1 LQKYFDS
8 HKINLAIKNRNLAQ
22 AVGESAAAPNIFLST
37 RPGKTMND
45 FKQLKNH
52 PLSWSIALA
61 SLIFFIASSTRHA
74 LFQSTAFDLAIFDQA
89 IYLISQNQT
98 PFSSLMSINI
108 LGDHA
113 AFIFYPL
120 ALLYKIYPDVHW
132 LFLVQ
137 AVSLAIG
144 AWPSWSLAR
153 QAGLNEAKAMAVAA
167 VYLLYPA
174 VFNVNL
180 FDFHSEVIAMPAIL
194 AAILAARL
202 QKILWFCAAVALI
215 LSCKAV
221 LSLTVVAMGIWL
233 FFFEKNRRCGCIAIF
248 LGAAW
253 FLIATQVVVPYFNEG
268 RQHAGIGR
276 YEYLGNSV
284 LEIVVNLVLK
294 PHIVA
299 GKIFSADTFGYLILL
314 FLPVIWWVSPRCLSP
329 LVGAAPMLLMNVL
342 SDIDAQRDLIHQYSV
357 PVFPFLLIAVIATL
371 VDRQKNSK
379 SFWQSAG
386 NFLWNRRRWVPQIWQ
401 RVSKRIS
408 WKSARHIWMRR
419 LWVRRLWNWGK
430 LLFANLPKLLI
441 LWSLLMF
448 LILAKYGYFW
458 SIYLDE
464 ISTWQATREAIALV
478 NTKGSVL
485 TTASIAPHLAHRPV
499 LRLTQAQNPP
509 ANLAKFEYVLL
520 NQRYPGW
527 MSDREFVSNLIVK
540 LKNTPEFQ
548 LKYHRDDIYLFD
560 RSH

>member
-1 LQKYFDS
+1 MITLKSLKS
-8 HKINLAIKNRNLAQ
+8 HP
-22 AVGESAAAPNIFLST
+22 VFWP
-37 RPGKTMND
+37 
-45 FKQLKNH
+45 
-52 PLSWSIALA
+52 IATATIIL
-61 SLIFFIASSTRHA
+61 FTASSARHA
-74 LFQSTAFDLAIFDQA
+74 LLQSTSFDLAIFDQA
-89 IYLISQNQT
+89 IYLLSQNRT

-132 LFLVQ
+132 LFIVQ
-137 AVSLAIG
+137 AVALAIG

-153 QAGLNEAKAMAVAA
+153 QAGLNEAKSIAVAI

-202 QKILWFCAAVALI
+202 HKILWFCAAIALI

-233 FFFEKNRRCGCIAIF
+233 FLFEKNRRCGFLAIF

-253 FLIATQVVVPYFNEG
+253 FLIVTQAIIPYFNEG

-284 LEIVVNLVLK
+284 LEIAINLIVK
-294 PHIVA
+294 PHLVA
-299 GKIFSADTFGYLILL
+299 GKIFSAATLGYLILL
-314 FLPVIWWVSPRCLSP
+314 FLPVIWWISPRCLSP
-329 LVGAAPMLLMNVL
+329 LIGAAPMLLMNVL

-357 PVFPFLLIAVIATL
+357 PVFPFLLIVVISTL

-379 SFWQSAG
+379 NFWQIAG
-386 NFLWNRRRWVPQIWQ
+386 NFLWNRRQWLPRIWQ
-401 RVSKRIS
+401 QVSPRLS
-408 WKSARHIWMRR
+408 LKSARHIWMRR
-419 LWVRRLWNWGK
+419 LWVRRLWEWGK
-430 LLFANLPKLLI
+430 LLFTNLSKLLI

-448 LILAKYGYFW
+448 LVLAKYGYFW
-458 SIYLDE
+458 TIYLDE
-464 ISTWQATREAIALV
+464 IDTWQATREAIALV
-478 NTKGSVL
+478 NTKGSVF
-485 TTASIAPHLAHRPV
+485 TTSHIAPHLAHRSV
-499 LRLTQAQNPP
+499 VRLTQADHPP
-509 ANLAKFEYVLL
+509 ANFAEFDYVLL
-520 NQRYPGW
+520 NQRHPGW
-527 MSDREFVSNLIVK
+527 MSDREFVRKLITQ

-548 LKYHRDDIYLFD
+548 LKYQRDEIYLFTKNL
-560 RSH
+560 